1 MTGKKLSKKRADE
14 PHSTYTEAKN
24 LEAKAFF
31 RLGSAQLTM
40 HDYEEAYTAFQQ
52 SVASAKEAGQTID
65 ALTLKRLTESKRLA
79 QQSKR
84 RQKKKFKFAFSAK
97 GDKDD
102 SEKETRVV

>member
-1 MTGKKLSKKRADE
+1 MYE
-14 PHSTYTEAKN
+14 
-24 LEAKAFF
+24 
-31 RLGSAQLTM
+31 
-40 HDYEEAYTAFQQ
+40 YEEAYKAFQQ
-52 SVASAKEAGQTID
+52 SVASAIEVGQTIYT
-65 ALTLKRLTESKRLA
+65 LTLKRLTESKRLA

>member
-1 MTGKKLSKKRADE
+1 MTGKKLSKKRSDE

-40 HDYEEAYTAFQQ
+40 LDYEEAYKAFQQ
-52 SVASAKEAGQTID
+52 SVASSAKEVGQTID

-97 GDKDD
+97 GNKDD
-102 SEKETRVV
+102 SEKET